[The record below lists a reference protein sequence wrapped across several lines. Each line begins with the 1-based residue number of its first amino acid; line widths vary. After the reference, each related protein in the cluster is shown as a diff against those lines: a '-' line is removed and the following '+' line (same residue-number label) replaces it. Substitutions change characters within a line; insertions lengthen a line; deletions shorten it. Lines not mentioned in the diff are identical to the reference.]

1 VDLLK
6 LNNTEFH
13 VAFEKAADEEQRA
26 TLQVL
31 HFINDC
37 ERRKS
42 YLDIGYSSIWDYCVR
57 KLAYSS
63 STASRY
69 IQAARCIRQN
79 SEVLEMLEKREVTV
93 SSINQFASVLDEKN
107 KELILSQAKGAS
119 WREVESIARRYRP
132 PMELKDRMVPVR
144 ASTPDGVHDMV
155 FTQFLAPDEYSE
167 VFDEVRNLLPGDL
180 SYGDI
185 VLTAL
190 REYRD
195 RHSPIERQKRRENKG
210 AVSLHSHRW
219 ESSTAR
225 EDVTLHSHRQDR
237 SARKGAVSLHSH
249 QWESNDVTHDIPKIV
264 RDVIFIRD
272 GGQCTF
278 VAPDGTRCQ
287 CRKGLQ
293 VDHIKPVANDGP
305 VDMANLRLL
314 CGGHNRLMAERT
326 MGKHVMQPYWRQ
338 Q

>member
-1 VDLLK
+1 M
-6 LNNTEFH
+6 NNTEFH
-13 VAFEKAADEEQRA
+13 IEFEKAAQEDQR
-26 TLQVL
+26 TTNMML

-42 YLDIGYSSIWDYCVR
+42 YLDLGYSSIWDYCVR
-57 KLAYSS
+57 KLGYCSA
-63 STASRY
+63 TASRY
-69 IQAARCIRQN
+69 IKAARCVRQN
-79 SEVLEMLEKREVTV
+79 SEVLEMLEKHEVSMT
-93 SSINQFASVLDEKN
+93 SICQFASVLDEKN
-107 KELILSQAKGAS
+107 KELILSQVKGAS
-119 WREVESIARRYRP
+119 WRDVESIARKFRP
-132 PMELKDRMVPVR
+132 PVELRDRMVPVQ
-144 ASTPDGVHDMV
+144 AATPDGTRDMV
-155 FTQFLAPDEYSE
+155 FAQFLAPDEYAE
-167 VFDEVRNLLPGDL
+167 VFDEVRNLMPGGM

-185 VLTAL
+185 AL
-190 REYRD
+190 AVFREYRD
-195 RHSPIERQKRRENKG
+195 RHSPIERQKRREKKG
-210 AVSLHSHRW
+210 A
-219 ESSTAR
+219 A
-225 EDVTLHSHRQDR
+225 
-237 SARKGAVSLHSH
+237 SLHSH

-305 VDMANLRLL
+305 IDMANLRLL